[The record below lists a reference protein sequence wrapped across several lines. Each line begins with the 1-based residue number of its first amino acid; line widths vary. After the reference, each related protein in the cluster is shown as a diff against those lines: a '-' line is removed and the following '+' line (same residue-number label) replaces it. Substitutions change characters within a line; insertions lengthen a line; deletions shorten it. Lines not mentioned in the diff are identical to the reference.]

1 MAQVTWNEDFPY
13 TCKFLSQKGPLDLG
27 FRDSYVSSF
36 FFLKIFWMW
45 TIFKVL
51 IEFVTILLLFY
62 VLVFWLQG
70 MWDLSSLTRDRTR
83 TSCIGRGSLNRWTTR
98 EVPMCPFKKKNQNT
112 KKTPSAPNNP
122 YAKETYFGV
131 ACSVSVTWMYPNLL
145 MLSSTEG
152 HTDFFMF
159 LAIMNGGAADIV
171 YQNSCLNGGR
181 AIVGSWGETCLVL
194 GKNCQTVFWSSCIC
208 VPSAKRESS
217 YFSSPSSN
225 QFCHFF
231 GVYQF

>member
-1 MAQVTWNEDFPY
+1 MFWFFG
-13 TCKFLSQKGPLDLG
+13 CKACGILAPWPGIEPAPPALEGGVLTAGPPG
-27 FRDSYVSSF
+27 
-36 FFLKIFWMW
+36 K
-45 TIFKVL
+45 
-51 IEFVTILLLFY
+51 
-62 VLVFWLQG
+62 
-70 MWDLSSLTRDRTR
+70 SL
-83 TSCIGRGSLNRWTTR
+83 C
-98 EVPMCPFKKKNQNT
+98 VPLKKKNQNT